1 MELLIRDRST
11 QPIAR
16 PDFRYNRTTPVGRG
30 MKDDNNPL
38 RRQITVSIDHKR
50 VEQPNQLRSVSSYFT
65 AGTVIDS
72 SQYLISKPSGW
83 YRSLQYEPT
92 ASKLETWQYLGHCNL
107 DSA

>member
-1 MELLIRDRST
+1 
-11 QPIAR
+11 
-16 PDFRYNRTTPVGRG
+16 
-30 MKDDNNPL
+30 MKDHDNP
-38 RRQITVSIDHKR
+38 RRCQITVAINHKG
-50 VEQPNQLRSVSSYFT
+50 VERPNEINSVSSYST

-92 ASKLETWQYLGHCNL
+92 ASKLEPWQCLGHCNL